1 MVDRARGAIGA
12 VDARG
17 AAGTVGAIGAVGTV
31 GAGLSAA
38 RLGRLHAVLN
48 EYVERGEVAGVAAL
62 INRRGA
68 SHVEAIGWQ
77 DRERRDPIRRDT
89 IFRIA
94 SMTKP
99 ITAVAAMIL
108 VEECRLRLDEPI
120 DRLLPE
126 LANRR
131 VLARIDGPLE
141 DTVPARRPLT
151 LRDLLTFRMGFGML
165 IGPPDRYPIQRAITA
180 LGIWGRKP
188 PPPHEP
194 DEWMRRLG
202 TLPLIYQPGERWLYH
217 TGSDVL
223 GVLIARASGQP
234 FEGFLRDRIFE
245 PLGMRDTGFH
255 VPPEKLERFASCYQT
270 SPLTQA
276 LEPFDDAR
284 DSQWSRPPAFPSGG
298 SGLVSTLDDYAAFG
312 RMMLDNGQ
320 ADGGRILARA
330 TVEAMVTDHLTS
342 EQKAGSGFF
351 PGFWD
356 DRGWGF
362 GLSMITR
369 RDGIASAPGRFGWDG
384 VYGTSWYSDPS
395 EDLLGILMIQRLSF
409 APGTVGIGADF
420 WTLAYQALGE

>member
-1 MVDRARGAIGA
+1 MSGRQDVSTVDQVRGAT
-12 VDARG
+12 D
-17 AAGTVGAIGAVGTV
+17 
-31 GAGLSAA
+31 AGLSPA
-38 RLGRLHAVLN
+38 RLRRLRDVLTA
-48 EYVERGEVAGVAAL
+48 YVDRGEVVGVAAL
-62 INRRGA
+62 VARRGA
-68 SHVEAIGWQ
+68 THVDTIGWQ

-131 VLARIDGPLE
+131 VLARIDAPLD

-151 LRDLLTFRMGFGML
+151 LRDLLTFRMGLGML

-188 PPPHEP
+188 PPLHVP
-194 DEWMRRLG
+194 DEWIGRVG

-234 FEGFLRDRIFE
+234 FERFLRERIFE
-245 PLGMRDTGFH
+245 PLGMHDTGFH

-270 SPLTQA
+270 SPLSQG
-276 LEPFDDAR
+276 LEPFDVGR

-312 RMMLDNGQ
+312 RMMLSKGRG
-320 ADGGRILARA
+320 AGGRILARS
-330 TVEAMVTDHLTS
+330 TVEAMITDQLTP
-342 EQKAGSGFF
+342 EQKADSGFF

-356 DRGWGF
+356 NRGWGF
-362 GLSMITR
+362 GLSMFTR
-369 RDGIASAPGRFGWDG
+369 CDGVAEVPGRFGWDG
-384 VYGTSWYSDPS
+384 VYGTSWYADPT
-395 EDLLGILMIQRLSF
+395 EDLIGILMIQRLSF
-409 APGTVGIGADF
+409 APTNVGISADF
-420 WTLAYQALGE
+420 WTLLYQALGG